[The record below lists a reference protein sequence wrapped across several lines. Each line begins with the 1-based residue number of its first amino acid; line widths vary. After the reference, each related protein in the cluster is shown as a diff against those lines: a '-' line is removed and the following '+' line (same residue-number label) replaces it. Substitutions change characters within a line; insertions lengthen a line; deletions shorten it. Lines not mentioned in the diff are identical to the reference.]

1 VAFRI
6 TGETCIFDP
15 GDRLSIDKFLLM
27 DLFYNSQKRKDYG
40 LTQNRCLQIFS
51 CSRSGYNAWKQRQ
64 MDADGKYAL
73 KKAEDERIM
82 ELFRGIIKKLGY
94 VPGKRTFHT
103 ELWRDYD
110 EHVSVKRCA
119 KIMRKMSLVPNRPK
133 KDAYKHQATHD
144 HECASP
150 ANKVNQNFYIGVRRV
165 ILTDITYLYYG
176 ILRTPVY
183 MCAFKDAYTKEILGI
198 SVSNRMNVELV
209 TEAYDL
215 MMKDH
220 AHEIKS
226 DKVEVFIHSDQGSQY
241 LSTTFR
247 RILEDDGFIQSV
259 SGRGNSQDN
268 APMES
273 FFARMKTQILDLIAL
288 CKDLE
293 TVKKMI
299 TEYIRRYNT
308 EFYQYNLAGLTPAEF
323 YTYVT
328 TGIYPLDN
336 YYGIKSSE
344 LMNVNDLV
352 AQRRK
357 QADEKNRKA
366 REAYARKSEERNL
379 LGKTPLQIIAR
390 DQKILKKQID
400 FWKQIN
406 TDAENQIRYLIEIY
420 EKTKKAGAFIET
432 LNKSQLEEL
441 RIPQN
446 WQKYSELDYIYDMRG
461 LF

>member
-1 VAFRI
+1 MAFRI
-6 TGETCIFDP
+6 TCETCIFDP
-15 GDRLSIDKFLLM
+15 CDRLSIDKFLLM

-144 HECASP
+144 YECASP

-198 SVSNRMNVELV
+198 SVSNRMDVELV
-209 TEAYDL
+209 TEAY
-215 MMKDH
+215 
-220 AHEIKS
+220 
-226 DKVEVFIHSDQGSQY
+226 
-241 LSTTFR
+241 
-247 RILEDDGFIQSV
+247 
-259 SGRGNSQDN
+259 
-268 APMES
+268 
-273 FFARMKTQILDLIAL
+273 
-288 CKDLE
+288 CK
-293 TVKKMI
+293 
-299 TEYIRRYNT
+299 R
-308 EFYQYNLAGLTPAEF
+308 
-323 YTYVT
+323 
-328 TGIYPLDN
+328 
-336 YYGIKSSE
+336 
-344 LMNVNDLV
+344 
-352 AQRRK
+352 
-357 QADEKNRKA
+357 
-366 REAYARKSEERNL
+366 
-379 LGKTPLQIIAR
+379 
-390 DQKILKKQID
+390 
-400 FWKQIN
+400 
-406 TDAENQIRYLIEIY
+406 
-420 EKTKKAGAFIET
+420 
-432 LNKSQLEEL
+432 
-441 RIPQN
+441 
-446 WQKYSELDYIYDMRG
+446 
-461 LF
+461 